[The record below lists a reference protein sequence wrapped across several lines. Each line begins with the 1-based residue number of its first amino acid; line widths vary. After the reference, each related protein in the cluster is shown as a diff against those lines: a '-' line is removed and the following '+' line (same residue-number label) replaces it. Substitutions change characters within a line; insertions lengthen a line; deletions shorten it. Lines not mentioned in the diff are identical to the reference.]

1 MTAEPVVQVQLLGSF
16 AMSLGAETAGPWPR
30 LSAKRLVQLVFLS
43 PTRRIPKEVASD
55 TLFGDLAP
63 RAATN
68 ALYNALSAARAV
80 LVALGGT
87 AAGIL
92 CTDRTHI
99 YIPADAPVLVDLE
112 LHECALRAALEMA
125 PGEGRD
131 TALVELLGEHRV
143 LLEDEAY
150 ADWALRPRES
160 LELAR
165 QQARLALAR
174 DRSSGFGH
182 SAPKDVIEA
191 WETFAAHDPASEEA
205 ASALMSLYAA
215 EGQRHLVARAYRRC
229 CDGLKDLGLEP
240 SADLEQAFQRTS
252 QNMAKVATPRCADV
266 LDRVGN
272 LPTFPSSFVGRE
284 TEKSEVG
291 SLVRSWR
298 LVTVT
303 GAGGSGKSRL
313 ALEVAAR
320 LAEEGT
326 EGTFFVELAPVS
338 EPGQVPAALAS
349 ATGVLEQP
357 GRPLLEVLAEALG
370 RQERVIVLD
379 NCEHVIGAAAEL
391 AETLNRSCPRV
402 RLLATSREPLGIGGE
417 HVYRLAPLSL
427 PAEGAT
433 SLEDLEGS
441 DAVKLFVERAR
452 SHDSTFVLEEP
463 VAGLVA
469 SVCRKLDGI
478 PLGLELAAARV
489 PSMSL
494 ADLEKRLERSFTL
507 LTRGARTALPRQR
520 TLEATFD
527 WSFHLLSPPEQKVLT
542 RLSVFSGSF
551 DLEAAE
557 AVCSSDA
564 VSANDVADLL
574 GSLVD
579 KSLVVAQRSSGS
591 LRYSLLETVRQ
602 YGVERLLATGGEPAL
617 GRTRI
622 CTRQVLFAA
631 RRARRAHDPR
641 RKPGPLAEKARL

>member
-16 AMSLGAETAGPWPR
+16 AMSLGEKTAGPWPR

-43 PTRRIPKEVASD
+43 PTRRISKEVASD

-92 CTDRTHI
+92 CTDRTHV

-112 LHECALRAALEMA
+112 LHECALRRRSSWRPGRAAT
-125 PGEGRD
+125 PPSWNCW
-131 TALVELLGEHRV
+131 GEHRV

-160 LELAR
+160 LELGR
-165 QQARLALAR
+165 QEARLALAR

-205 ASALMSLYAA
+205 AVALMSLYAA
-215 EGQRHLVARAYRRC
+215 QGQRHLVARAYRRC
-229 CDGLKDLGLEP
+229 CDGLKYFGLEP
-240 SADLEQAFQRTS
+240 SAHLEQAFQRTS
-252 QNMAKVATPRCADV
+252 QNMAKVATPRSADV

-284 TEKSEVG
+284 TEKGEVG

-303 GAGGSGKSRL
+303 GAGGSGKTRL

-357 GRPLLEVLAEALG
+357 GRPLLEFLAEALG

-379 NCEHVIGAAAEL
+379 NCEHVISAAAEL

-402 RLLATSREPLGIGGE
+402 RLLATSASPS
-417 HVYRLAPLSL
+417 AS
-427 PAEGAT
+427 AAST
-433 SLEDLEGS
+433 STGW
-441 DAVKLFVERAR
+441 RR
-452 SHDSTFVLEEP
+452 
-463 VAGLVA
+463 
-469 SVCRKLDGI
+469 SVC
-478 PLGLELAAARV
+478 
-489 PSMSL
+489 
-494 ADLEKRLERSFTL
+494 
-507 LTRGARTALPRQR
+507 
-520 TLEATFD
+520 
-527 WSFHLLSPPEQKVLT
+527 PPKGP
-542 RLSVFSGSF
+542 RLSKTSKGPTPSS
-551 DLEAAE
+551 
-557 AVCSSDA
+557 CSSSVLA
-564 VSANDVADLL
+564 HMTR
-574 GSLVD
+574 
-579 KSLVVAQRSSGS
+579 RSYWKN
-591 LRYSLLETVRQ
+591 R
-602 YGVERLLATGGEPAL
+602 
-617 GRTRI
+617 
-622 CTRQVLFAA
+622 
-631 RRARRAHDPR
+631 
-641 RKPGPLAEKARL
+641 